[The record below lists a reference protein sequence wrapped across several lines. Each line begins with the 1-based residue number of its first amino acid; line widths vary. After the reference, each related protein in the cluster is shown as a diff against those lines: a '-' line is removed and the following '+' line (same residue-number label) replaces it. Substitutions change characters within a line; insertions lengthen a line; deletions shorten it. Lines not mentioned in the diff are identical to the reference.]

1 MATLTV
7 VIKEDRTGNQ
17 QHIVNAGLGP
27 AVVDKEQHDIA
38 LATMEQLTTVGQAT
52 RLIQFNGK
60 NFSISTYQYSEGAD
74 NESA

>member
-17 QHIVNAGLGP
+17 
-27 AVVDKEQHDIA
+27 QHDIA

-52 RLIQFNGK
+52 RLIQFNDK